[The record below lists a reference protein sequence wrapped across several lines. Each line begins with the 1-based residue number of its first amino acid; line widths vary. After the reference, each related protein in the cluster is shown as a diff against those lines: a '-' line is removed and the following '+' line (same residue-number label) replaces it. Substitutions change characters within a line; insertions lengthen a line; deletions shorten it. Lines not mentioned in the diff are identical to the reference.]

1 MSTIKKLTF
10 AIAAGASLAACTD
23 APGAEKALQAAGYR
37 DVRLTGYQMFGCDEK
52 DTFRTGFTAIGP
64 TGVRVN
70 GAVCS
75 GWLKGSTI
83 RTW

>member
-1 MSTIKKLTF
+1 MKKIIF
-10 AIAAGASLAACTD
+10 AAAIAGIAAACTD

-37 DVRLTGYQMFGCDEK
+37 DVQLTGYQMFGCGEK